1 MNKRKQ
7 ATNVQG
13 KYTQINDNFVE
24 TLSVMT
30 SSDGFE
36 KKIVKLFKAL
46 RLMEQAKHLEPK
58 FSDSFSELARIMNEQ
73 RKSSDTVS
81 RLSSMGGFGDSGL
94 TTFFGPQKST
104 NSLPPNPYRASKSRD
119 AHRIGRTEIQEKRLQ
134 FSEIPIKDENGKSMS
149 PNRGQEMPYANNLP
163 EVLKET
169 EE

>member
-46 RLMEQAKHLEPK
+46 RLME
-58 FSDSFSELARIMNEQ
+58 
-73 RKSSDTVS
+73 
-81 RLSSMGGFGDSGL
+81 
-94 TTFFGPQKST
+94 
-104 NSLPPNPYRASKSRD
+104 
-119 AHRIGRTEIQEKRLQ
+119 
-134 FSEIPIKDENGKSMS
+134 
-149 PNRGQEMPYANNLP
+149 
-163 EVLKET
+163 
-169 EE
+169 